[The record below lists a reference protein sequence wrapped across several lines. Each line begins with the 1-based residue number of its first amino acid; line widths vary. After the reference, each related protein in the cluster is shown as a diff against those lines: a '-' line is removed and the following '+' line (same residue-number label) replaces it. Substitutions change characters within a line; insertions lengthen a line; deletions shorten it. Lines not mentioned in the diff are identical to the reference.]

1 MGEVTALA
9 VNSTPSALLRNTCAG
24 ITELS
29 IFKIFVRV
37 LAFPDGESS
46 DDEHLELVFG
56 ELDKNAI
63 QHQVIKQNRV
73 YGTMPLFPLGK
84 SKVM

>member
-1 MGEVTALA
+1 MA
-9 VNSTPSALLRNTCAG
+9 VNSTPSALLHNTCAG

-29 IFKIFVRV
+29 IFKIPVRV
-37 LAFPDGESS
+37 LAFPDGES
-46 DDEHLELVFG
+46 EHLELVFG